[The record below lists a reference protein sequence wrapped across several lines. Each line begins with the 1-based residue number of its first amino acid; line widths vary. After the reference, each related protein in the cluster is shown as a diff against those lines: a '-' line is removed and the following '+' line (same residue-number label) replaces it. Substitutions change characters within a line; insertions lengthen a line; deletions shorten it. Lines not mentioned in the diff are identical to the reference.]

1 MSQYISYDTY
11 QVLSEERNGY
21 DIIQALQY
29 VKKPVRLT
37 RFELMGYLRT
47 KYPDVSIETIG
58 RALKLAMGDERYLT
72 IGALSLYQ
80 LEIEFS

>member
-21 DIIQALQY
+21 DIVQALQY
-29 VKKPVRLT
+29 VKKPVKLT
-37 RFELMGYLRT
+37 RFELMGYLKEISRG
-47 KYPDVSIETIG
+47 KYRDDRRS
-58 RALKLAMGDERYLT
+58 LKDCNGDERYLT

>member
-21 DIIQALQY
+21 DIKQALQY
-29 VKKPVRLT
+29 VKKPVKLT
-37 RFELMGYLRT
+37 RFELMGYLRK
-47 KYPDVSIETIG
+47 KYPEVSIETIG
-58 RALKLAMGDERYLT
+58 QALKIAMQDKTELY
-72 IGALSLYQ
+72 IEPLSLFN